1 MPISS
6 IMYYRKFGSKTPS
19 FNEVEDGFT
28 HTQ

>member
-1 MPISS
+1 MLLSS

-19 FNEVEDGFT
+19 FNEVEDNFT